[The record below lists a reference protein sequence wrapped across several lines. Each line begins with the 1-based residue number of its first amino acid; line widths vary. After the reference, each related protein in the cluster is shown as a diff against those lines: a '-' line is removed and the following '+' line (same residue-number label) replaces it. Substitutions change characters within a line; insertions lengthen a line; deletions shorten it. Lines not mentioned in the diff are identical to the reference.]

1 MGSFFKSNFSQIGY
15 FYPRT
20 RIAIALIA
28 IVFSLQVIP
37 VSIANIT
44 SIILIV
50 TIGLMHGA
58 TDHILYVNSDEAS
71 FKSKIPKP
79 FIVKYLLILIFM
91 GLVWLILPSLAIV
104 FFVTVSAYHFG
115 QTQLQYITLPESS
128 IHKKL
133 LYLTWGI
140 LILALIVLLN
150 LNESKS
156 LINSA
161 IPSLDLSWLNTL
173 LSKYIIMGSGLI
185 FLIVYVFLLKH
196 ITLKSMLF
204 EIIEILILS
213 VLAHQ
218 SNLIITF
225 GIFFGLWHALRASQ
239 VQIHKINTVQ
249 DYSVKIFIKES
260 LPFTLISIFGIS
272 LMLLIATF
280 FEASIQVEMLFLVAI
295 SMLTLPHMFIYERFY
310 NYFDL
315 RRDKIGLK

>member
-20 RIAIALIA
+20 RIAIAFIA

-58 TDHILYVNSDEAS
+58 TDHILYINSEEAS

-79 FIVKYLLILIFM
+79 FVVKYLLILLFM
-91 GLVWLILPSLAIV
+91 GLIWLILPALALV

-115 QTQLQYITLPESS
+115 QTQLQYISLPESS

-161 IPSLDLSWLNTL
+161 IPSLDLTWLNAL
-173 LSKYIIMGSGLI
+173 WSHYIILASSLI
-185 FLIVYVFLLKH
+185 FLLVYAFLYKQIAWKSLVFELL
-196 ITLKSMLF
+196 
-204 EIIEILILS
+204 EILIIGF
-213 VLAHQ
+213 LAQQ

-239 VQIHKINTVQ
+239 IQVHKISTVQ
-249 DYSVKIFIKES
+249 DYSVKIFIRES
-260 LPFTLISIFGIS
+260 LPFTLISIVGIS
-272 LMLLIATF
+272 LMLLVATL

-315 RRDKIGLK
+315 RRDK